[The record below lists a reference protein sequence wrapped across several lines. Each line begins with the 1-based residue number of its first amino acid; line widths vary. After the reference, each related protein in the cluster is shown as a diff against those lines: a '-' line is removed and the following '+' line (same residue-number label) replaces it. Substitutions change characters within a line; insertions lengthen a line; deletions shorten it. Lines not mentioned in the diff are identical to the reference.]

1 MYSRK
6 KRKKVIILLNY
17 LLSISKYEMK
27 PTAIV
32 PITRATILVVI
43 KNRAVARIFLYVVL
57 RLPYCMGHNLIT

>member
-1 MYSRK
+1 M
-6 KRKKVIILLNY
+6 
-17 LLSISKYEMK
+17 SISKYEMK

-43 KNRAVARIFLYVVL
+43 KNRL